1 MKCIF
6 NKKTI
11 GVWLFFITL
20 GICAIHSWI
29 VEAGDPNG
37 AETYSDSIVGLKYA
51 VNFTWTLLG
60 AFLVFSMQAGFAFL
74 GGFLRQKNML
84 GYMAHCFID
93 STLGAIVFYLFG
105 FALMFGGSKLGPR
118 GWFFLS
124 IFILWLVFFFFFF
137 F

>member
-1 MKCIF
+1 MKCVF

-11 GVWLFFITL
+11 GIWLFLITS
-20 GICAIHSWI
+20 GIFTLISGIA
-29 VEAGDPNG
+29 EAGDPSG
-37 AETYSDSIVGLKYA
+37 AETYSDSINGLKYA

-93 STLGAIVFYLFG
+93 STLGAITIPYNLQTVFV
-105 FALMFGGSKLGPR
+105 KLYY
-118 GWFFLS
+118 
-124 IFILWLVFFFFFF
+124 IF
-137 F
+137 

>member
-1 MKCIF
+1 M
-6 NKKTI
+6 
-11 GVWLFFITL
+11 
-20 GICAIHSWI
+20 HSGI

-51 VNFTWTLLG
+51 INFTWTLLG

-93 STLGAIVFYLFG
+93 STLGAIVFISLD
-105 FALMFGGSKLGPR
+105 LP
-118 GWFFLS
+118 
-124 IFILWLVFFFFFF
+124 
-137 F
+137 